1 MCDCP
6 VWAVV
11 GMRGV
16 AACKLEMEGA
26 ACGLEMEGMTVVME
40 GMVRV
45 FRKLLVTGVERSL
58 SGRAFSG
65 KDV

>member
-16 AACKLEMEGA
+16 A